1 MPTVKEACINNDI
14 PFVEPEYSIL
24 IDLADNLDLVLDIP
38 LSYKENGIEYINVNG
53 VVRPTCKYNINFK
66 IDNTRT
72 HNITV
77 DFDTFIYYILFERSD
92 ITGVDRYGMS
102 IYDMIH
108 KPTDRRDSN
117 FIPKLI
123 RRANKFIGEVVN
135 SLPQY
140 KSSMNSWAVNKR
152 ITFLDPKFDTIVDP
166 NEKLEYQVNK
176 ANKYFDKGWT
186 LMGLSDSNLSECN
199 YIFTDDLRKY
209 TPFGIKHH
217 NPQRNLYQT
226 LGMKGD
232 ELPAI
237 RSKSQQEL
245 IDRGIPRKGWNVPT
259 LFIDVPMNFEDQIM
273 IHRDSW
279 KGRSVKTRSVVAV
292 YGSCF
297 VKPGAELRKG
307 ETVGLHMDGA
317 DAVFNLEGAKHKVV
331 DVIAKPFHMGDKSAT
346 VYSVVVETT
355 RYFKEGF
362 KLTNAHGNK
371 GIVRMFDDGYVI
383 HDPVKGDVIPQVVV
397 SFKSV
402 TKRKNFGQIVEALAS
417 RVTGCTAD
425 SPIVVDD
432 DIECSIEFMQKRLKD
447 VGYDSELVEVDTPY
461 GTMKAIW
468 GNVFWG
474 CIKTAEENVWDYKAI
489 TAKNSKGFRK
499 KGLKFSHMEF
509 RSLIT
514 TFGPKNPIA
523 AEILQY
529 ANGSKYLMSKIQALR
544 LNMTDPNLPIVDCN
558 KFNTIEPSSGI
569 MHEENDF
576 KGTTA
581 DPEKFPDGAIIKI
594 PKTEFKI
601 SRDVSIDIEY
611 VYLPVKEIR
620 EYWQH
625 KSGLK
630 AVDTLGMLINNVVH
644 CAKNDGKLLGMW
656 LAKYYEALTR
666 SIGSKTGDLAQIG
679 MAVRYPKSVKATAVV
694 SDTLPKNT
702 IEIHTS
708 MAKFLKVEDG
718 DPVLVERFPC
728 LGFMSLRAQ
737 YIKVTDDE
745 DCRYTIRVS
754 NNCLVSQNLDFD
766 GDTLYIA
773 AFHTPEARE
782 ALYKVL
788 KDDALYVNQI
798 IEKMNNKKIPCIHS
812 GGFDE
817 LGFITFPELTKD
829 EHAKIISRAVGVKA
843 HTGPVIALAYNL
855 MRITETEVPLSD
867 MKTNVDIEVMLDFLG
882 NTVFSQKHGIRAL
895 HDDAINAICTGN
907 VDEMVNCGFN
917 RETSNLVINIVKKY
931 ANKMKVSDLAE
942 YHREAKENGHSN
954 IINRIVREHN
964 KVYFASRAI
973 QSAPDM
979 FKYINSEAVDI
990 PSMLFQTIMSRG

>member
-1 MPTVKEACINNDI
+1 
-14 PFVEPEYSIL
+14 
-24 IDLADNLDLVLDIP
+24 
-38 LSYKENGIEYINVNG
+38 
-53 VVRPTCKYNINFK
+53 
-66 IDNTRT
+66 
-72 HNITV
+72 
-77 DFDTFIYYILFERSD
+77 
-92 ITGVDRYGMS
+92 
-102 IYDMIH
+102 
-108 KPTDRRDSN
+108 
-117 FIPKLI
+117 
-123 RRANKFIGEVVN
+123 
-135 SLPQY
+135 
-140 KSSMNSWAVNKR
+140 
-152 ITFLDPKFDTIVDP
+152 
-166 NEKLEYQVNK
+166 
-176 ANKYFDKGWT
+176 
-186 LMGLSDSNLSECN
+186 
-199 YIFTDDLRKY
+199 
-209 TPFGIKHH
+209 
-217 NPQRNLYQT
+217 
-226 LGMKGD
+226 
-232 ELPAI
+232 
-237 RSKSQQEL
+237 
-245 IDRGIPRKGWNVPT
+245 
-259 LFIDVPMNFEDQIM
+259 
-273 IHRDSW
+273 
-279 KGRSVKTRSVVAV
+279 
-292 YGSCF
+292 
-297 VKPGAELRKG
+297 
-307 ETVGLHMDGA
+307 
-317 DAVFNLEGAKHKVV
+317 
-331 DVIAKPFHMGDKSAT
+331 
-346 VYSVVVETT
+346 
-355 RYFKEGF
+355 
-362 KLTNAHGNK
+362 
-371 GIVRMFDDGYVI
+371 
-383 HDPVKGDVIPQVVV
+383 
-397 SFKSV
+397 
-402 TKRKNFGQIVEALAS
+402 
-417 RVTGCTAD
+417 
-425 SPIVVDD
+425 
-432 DIECSIEFMQKRLKD
+432 
-447 VGYDSELVEVDTPY
+447 
-461 GTMKAIW
+461 
-468 GNVFWG
+468 
-474 CIKTAEENVWDYKAI
+474 
-489 TAKNSKGFRK
+489 
-499 KGLKFSHMEF
+499 
-509 RSLIT
+509 
-514 TFGPKNPIA
+514 
-523 AEILQY
+523 
-529 ANGSKYLMSKIQALR
+529 
-544 LNMTDPNLPIVDCN
+544 
-558 KFNTIEPSSGI
+558 
-569 MHEENDF
+569 
-576 KGTTA
+576 
-581 DPEKFPDGAIIKI
+581 
-594 PKTEFKI
+594 
-601 SRDVSIDIEY
+601 
-611 VYLPVKEIR
+611 
-620 EYWQH
+620 
-625 KSGLK
+625 
-630 AVDTLGMLINNVVH
+630 
-644 CAKNDGKLLGMW
+644 
-656 LAKYYEALTR
+656 
-666 SIGSKTGDLAQIG
+666 

-737 YIKVTDDE
+737 YIKVTYDE